1 MALQLALAVA
11 STAFSVMGSLSA
23 AKAAKR
29 EAALRARQIETQ
41 KKQAELQ
48 AIQEHNIRMAN
59 LSTFIGSNES
69 LAGVLGRDIGSDRSL
84 STIINKARR
93 ETSTEVARANVQLLG
108 EQANRSLAQS
118 MAIMKGNNLARAYR
132 YQAFGSLLKG
142 YSTASQLSSN
152 PASKLGI
159 YT

>member
-1 MALQLALAVA
+1 MALQIALAIA
-11 STAFSVMGSLSA
+11 STAFSVMGSMSA
-23 AKAAKR
+23 ARAAKR
-29 EAALRARQIETQ
+29 EAALRARQLETQ
-41 KKQAELQ
+41 KKQAQLR

-59 LSTFIGSNES
+59 LNTFIGTNES

-84 STIINKARR
+84 GRIIDKARR

-132 YQAFGSLLKG
+132 YQAFGTLLKG
-142 YSTASQLSSN
+142 FSTASDLTSN
-152 PASKLGI
+152 PPSKQGI
-159 YT
+159 FS

>member
-1 MALQLALAVA
+1 MEPTTALAIG
-11 STAFSVMGSLSA
+11 STIFQFMGSRSA
-23 AKAAKR
+23 SKAAKR

-41 KKQAELQ
+41 KKQAQLQ
-48 AIQEHNIRMAN
+48 ALQEHNIRMSN
-59 LSTFIGSNES
+59 LNTFIGTNRS

-84 STIINKARR
+84 SRIIDKARK
-93 ETSTEVARANVQLLG
+93 ETSTEVARASVQLLG

-142 YSTASQLSSN
+142 FSTASDLTSN
-152 PASKLGI
+152 PSSKQGI
-159 YT
+159 FS